1 MERIQKKWRE
11 IREEAINVKELP
23 IHTTSPDFGKNWDT
37 VSDETI
43 QQLGWL
49 QSSYVSTYRKYALI
63 YQNNEVKNNIDRCPV
78 TKKLLRKLQKKY
90 DIFIAGYA
98 IMRGKSV
105 TPVHTDNNED
115 YTPWHLGLEI
125 PNSEDCALVVEA
137 EENEDGV
144 KNHIYHEEE
153 GKYIT
158 FDDHQRHFAY
168 NKTDK
173 DRIIL
178 YLLIRSL

>member
-63 YQNNEVKNNIDRCPV
+63 YQNNEVKN
-78 TKKLLRKLQKKY
+78 
-90 DIFIAGYA
+90 
-98 IMRGKSV
+98 KS
-105 TPVHTDNNED
+105 
-115 YTPWHLGLEI
+115 G
-125 PNSEDCALVVEA
+125 
-137 EENEDGV
+137 
-144 KNHIYHEEE
+144 
-153 GKYIT
+153 
-158 FDDHQRHFAY
+158 
-168 NKTDK
+168 
-173 DRIIL
+173 
-178 YLLIRSL
+178 